1 VVQKLLSLPA
11 FLRDLSSSRS
21 TRFHGLLGALLLAI
35 ATTWVS
41 TLAAPVYAQSLE
53 AVAVAERERDFG
65 RLTLRFR
72 DRLDL
77 PPYQLDAENGVMRIV
92 FEEAVDTDIR
102 DAMRVLSD
110 FVTIA
115 RRDPDGRAL
124 RFGLSRAVRINTM
137 EAGET
142 LFIDFLPTTWQGFPP
157 PLPEEVVTRLAE
169 RAEQAAREAAEAER
183 RRLLGELEPEVTL
196 RVGAAPTF
204 TRYAFN
210 WNVPFN
216 VAVAQSGPE
225 LTMEFDYDVPID
237 LSQAF
242 IDQPSELVNLDY
254 NRDGASLSITME
266 VAPGSGLRWF
276 EDDQRFVVDLERET
290 PLDMD
295 GVDQEELDRVMATL
309 SPAIDGVTDDT
320 TRFSAV
326 AARTDDVVE
335 PQDDAQVVDATRPL
349 DPNSLA
355 LIDSEPD
362 VGMAN
367 DPAPMGEGGLA
378 DSEAAPLANVPL
390 LSDGTP
396 AITEE
401 DLEILAQR
409 PDVVTARALQGGR
422 APEVGEA
429 MEEAVDP
436 NIVRV
441 EVRMEGDETRLLFP
455 FSQPTPAAAF
465 RRESFVTLVFQNPIP
480 FDLRAMRLELNDL
493 VRSIRPVRVNDLN
506 LIHLEMRG
514 SALVSMVPSGDR
526 WIVVL
531 GPSIV
536 EPPQGL
542 EVGRGTLPDGK
553 AFAEVLGEGFG
564 RMRRIIHPHVGDEL
578 LVVPMLA
585 PSQGG
590 LSRQE
595 LVEFEILPSAQGL
608 VVRPKSDALALDVE
622 RNRVVITREQGLTLS
637 EVGLSLGSFGFSPDE
652 RPGYFDLR
660 AYAREGASG
669 FRDRYEDFQESVAT
683 AEGAVRI
690 ERLMAFAR
698 FLLAFN
704 LAQEANG
711 ILDIAVSE
719 ASALEHDEAYLMVR
733 AAALTLAER
742 SDEAL
747 AIIDSHVMDGV
758 ADAGFWGLLANASQ
772 RDWPAVNA
780 AYDDVA
786 VLFDGYPSGLVAQ
799 ARLDGV
805 EAALNVQAIDLA
817 TERLSQIDPTRLL
830 GSPMEDRLTLLQ
842 GQIELAKGR
851 MEEALEVFDN
861 IRAENEGPLGAQAT
875 LLGIETRV
883 LNEELTLAEGLD
895 QLENL
900 AVAWRGD
907 DTEVRTRRFLGELY
921 VEQGRYSDAL
931 KALKG
936 ILIAQPDHSEADDVS
951 DDMQAIFVDL
961 YLDGEADQMPVID
974 ALSLFYD
981 FRELTPIGRRGD
993 ELVRRLVDRL
1003 VSIDLLDQAADL
1015 LLHQVENR
1023 LTGTAKAQIA
1033 ADLALIYLMDY
1044 RPSEAVAV
1052 LQRSR
1057 VSQAPQSIERGRRVI
1072 EARALSE
1079 LGRHELALEMLR
1091 NLDGNDIDAVRADVL
1106 WNAERWTEAGEV
1118 LERSLA
1124 DRWRDRVPL
1133 DEEEMQQVL
1142 RASIAF
1148 SFANDE
1154 YALERLRAR
1163 FDGKMSDGIYAS
1175 AFDVVTAPIET
1186 QGSAFR
1192 DVARG
1197 IAGLNTLN
1205 RFLDDY
1211 RSTFSSQTTPIA
1223 SPGA

>member
-1 VVQKLLSLPA
+1 MLSLPS
-11 FLRDLSSSRS
+11 FLRARCSARS
-21 TRFHGLLGALLLAI
+21 TLFHGLLGAVLLAL
-35 ATTWVS
+35 ATTH
-41 TLAAPVYAQSLE
+41 AAPVEAQSLE
-53 AVAVAERERDFG
+53 AVAIAERERDFG

-77 PPYQLDAENGVMRIV
+77 PPYELDAENGVLRIV

-102 DAMRVLSD
+102 DSMRVLSD
-110 FVTIA
+110 YVTIA

-169 RAEQAAREAAEAER
+169 RAQQAAREAAEAER

-196 RVGAAPTF
+196 RIGAAPTF

-216 VAVAQSGPE
+216 VAVAQSGAE
-225 LTMEFDYDVPID
+225 LTMEFDYDVPIE
-237 LSQAF
+237 LSEAF
-242 IDQPSELVNLDY
+242 VDQPAELVNLDA
-254 NRDGASLSITME
+254 NRDGASLSVTME
-266 VAPGSGLRWF
+266 VTPGSGLRWF
-276 EDDQRFVVDLERET
+276 EDDQRFIVDLERET
-290 PLDMD
+290 PLDME
-295 GVDQEELDRVMATL
+295 GVDQDELDRVMATIA
-309 SPAIDGVTDDT
+309 PPVDGVSEDT
-320 TRFSAV
+320 TRFATV
-326 AARTDDVVE
+326 GTRTDDVVE
-335 PQDDAQVVDATRPL
+335 PEEDAQIVDVARPL
-349 DPNSLA
+349 DPSSLTR
-355 LIDSEPD
+355 IDPEPEAGRTD
-362 VGMAN
+362 DA
-367 DPAPMGEGGLA
+367 ASMGEGGVAQEESGASTDIPLLA
-378 DSEAAPLANVPL
+378 DSR
-390 LSDGTP
+390 P
-396 AITEE
+396 AISAE
-401 DLEILAQR
+401 DLETLAQR

-429 MEEAVDP
+429 LEEAVDP

-441 EVRMEGDETRLLFP
+441 EVRLEGDETRLLFP

-506 LIHLEMRG
+506 LIHLEMRDN
-514 SALVSMVPSGDR
+514 ALVSMVPSGDR

-542 EVGRGTLPDGK
+542 DVGRGTLPDGK
-553 AFAEVLGEGFG
+553 AFAEVLGDGFG
-564 RMRRIIHPHVGDEL
+564 RVRRIVHPHVGDEL
-578 LVVPMLA
+578 FVVPMLA
-585 PSQGG
+585 PSQGA
-590 LSRQE
+590 LARQE

-608 VVRPKSDALALDVE
+608 VVRPKTDALAMDVE
-622 RNRVVITREQGLTLS
+622 PNRVVITREQGLTLS

-660 AYAREGASG
+660 AYAGDGASG
-669 FRDRYEDFQESVAT
+669 FRDRYEDFQESVAA

-698 FLLAFN
+698 FLLAFD
-704 LAQEANG
+704 LGQEANG
-711 ILDIAVSE
+711 ILDIVVSE

-733 AAALTLAER
+733 AAALTLAGR
-742 SDEAL
+742 GDEAR

-758 ADAGFWGLLANASQ
+758 ADAGFWGLLANATL

-780 AYDDVA
+780 AFDDVA
-786 VLFDGYPSGLVAQ
+786 ALFDGYPAGLVAQ

-817 TERLSQIDPTRLL
+817 TERLSQIDPTRLM
-830 GSPMEDRLTLLQ
+830 GSPKEDRLALLQ
-842 GQIELAKGR
+842 GQVALAKGR
-851 MEEALEVFDN
+851 MEEALEVFDK
-861 IRAENEGPLGAQAT
+861 IREENEGPLGAQAT

-883 LNEELTLAEGLD
+883 LNDELTHAEGLD

-907 DTEVRTRRFLGELY
+907 DTEVRTRRFLGDLY

-931 KALKG
+931 TALKG
-936 ILIAQPDHSEADDVS
+936 ILIAQPDHSEATDVS

-961 YLDGEADQMPVID
+961 YLNGEADQMPAID

-993 ELVRRLVDRL
+993 ELVRRLADRL

-1057 VSQAPQSIERGRRVI
+1057 VSQAPLSIERGRRII

-1091 NLDGNDIDAVRADVL
+1091 SLDGNDIDAIRADVL
-1106 WNAERWTEAGEV
+1106 WNAERWPEAGEV

-1133 DEEEMQQVL
+1133 DEDEMQQVL

-1163 FDGKMSDGIYAS
+1163 YDGKMSEGIYAS
-1175 AFDVVTAPIET
+1175 AFDVVTSPIET

-1205 RFLDDY
+1205 RFLADY
-1211 RSTFSSQTTPIA
+1211 RSTFSAQTTPIA